1 MRLTTSWACLRIG
14 PTRTASSRPRADN
27 RNVTACPAAGASTI
41 TRSAVRDSSS
51 DFTLPST
58 RMSFIPGTAVA
69 TTSSAP
75 DDASR
80 FEMRF
85 MPCET
90 R

>member
-1 MRLTTSWACLRIG
+1 M
-14 PTRTASSRPRADN
+14 
-27 RNVTACPAAGASTI
+27 
-41 TRSAVRDSSS
+41 
-51 DFTLPST
+51 
-58 RMSFIPGTAVA
+58 PGTAVA

-85 MPCET
+85 MPWVT